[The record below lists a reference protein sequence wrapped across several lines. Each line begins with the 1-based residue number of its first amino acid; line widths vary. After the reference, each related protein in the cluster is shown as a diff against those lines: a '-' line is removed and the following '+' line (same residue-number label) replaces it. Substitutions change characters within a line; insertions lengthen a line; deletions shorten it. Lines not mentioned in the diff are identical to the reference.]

1 MRNKKN
7 EVAYI
12 LMKEFDSNRL
22 ATKIG
27 IEQHISWRNVPR
39 EIQDLF
45 YRAYDYVNKL
55 SDKVIYRLLD
65 SDEDFEYDSDE
76 YMEFVF
82 AEEKFYDFV
91 YYTLD
96 KRYGVK
102 NCLPY

>member
-1 MRNKKN
+1 
-7 EVAYI
+7 
-12 LMKEFDSNRL
+12 MKEFDSNRL

-45 YRAYDYVNKL
+45 YKAYDYVNKL
-55 SDKVIYRLLD
+55 SDKVIYKLLD

>member
-22 ATKIG
+22 TTKIG
-27 IEQHISWRNVPR
+27 IEQHISWRTVPR

-45 YRAYDYVNKL
+45 YKAYDYVNKL

-65 SDEDFEYDSDE
+65 SDEDFDYDSDE

>member
-1 MRNKKN
+1 MRHEPLTPITDDDFKG
-7 EVAYI
+7 E
-12 LMKEFDSNRL
+12 DS
-22 ATKIG
+22 IC
-27 IEQHISWRNVPR
+27 
-39 EIQDLF
+39 
-45 YRAYDYVNKL
+45 
-55 SDKVIYRLLD
+55 

>member
-1 MRNKKN
+1 MSFLDFVK
-7 EVAYI
+7 
-12 LMKEFDSNRL
+12 
-22 ATKIG
+22 
-27 IEQHISWRNVPR
+27 P
-39 EIQDLF
+39 
-45 YRAYDYVNKL
+45 NKL
-55 SDKVIYRLLD
+55 TKKEKVAQDKLLD